1 MVWSSLLIYLL
12 DSSENVLRDDDSDF
26 MSRLKYFSLE
36 ISMVCAQNMD
46 MKSHDFTHNVSSSS
60 RCQECSYHPTHV
72 HLSEVMKE
80 MLYLI
85 ISPYSTPIFL
95 YATNHLLYYRY

>member
-36 ISMVCAQNMD
+36 ISNGLCT
-46 MKSHDFTHNVSSSS
+46 KYGHEES
-60 RCQECSYHPTHV
+60 
-72 HLSEVMKE
+72 
-80 MLYLI
+80 
-85 ISPYSTPIFL
+85 
-95 YATNHLLYYRY
+95 